1 MSRNNVII
9 ILFLS
14 FALSSC
20 IGPLYNPYPISK
32 LVARVGPPLKIGKE
46 VENEV
51 PLIQENVES
60 SSENIQEQSEETDQT
75 NETVASLNPDFSI
88 EKIDEKTIIA
98 TWPLVFEDSLILTP
112 SEIRSSIKDLCNNN
126 SPGHLLSFSSSEGIA
141 TATFKCW

>member
-60 SSENIQEQSEETDQT
+60 SSENIQKQSEETDQT
-75 NETVASLNPDFSI
+75 NETVVTFSLDRVGSKRFG
-88 EKIDEKTIIA
+88 KA
-98 TWPLVFEDSLILTP
+98 TSNEFHMSPTLISFAFVVSPPECTKSGTLVV
-112 SEIRSSIKDLCNNN
+112 RKDAEYCSNAE
-126 SPGHLLSFSSSEGIA
+126 S
-141 TATFKCW
+141 